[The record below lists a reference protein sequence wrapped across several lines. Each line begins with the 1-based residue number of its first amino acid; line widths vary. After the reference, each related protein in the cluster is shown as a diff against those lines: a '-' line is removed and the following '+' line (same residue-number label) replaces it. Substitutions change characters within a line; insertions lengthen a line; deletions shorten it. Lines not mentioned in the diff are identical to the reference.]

1 MRRRLDYR
9 LTILPN
15 NARRG
20 RLDEAKIVGSSFLY
34 GAKQR
39 ENEKISF

>member
-1 MRRRLDYR
+1 MQRRLDYR

-20 RLDEAKIVGSSFLY
+20 RLDEAKIVGSTFLWSEIE
-34 GAKQR
+34 R
-39 ENEKISF
+39 NEKISF